1 MSRVA
6 EAFATAVS
14 LRKRIEDRAVFD
26 RAFNDLSSEERES
39 IWSSA
44 SSTNQYEVPRKED
57 ATCTC
62 ANIKRGRPRLYDA
75 KARQALLEEIERDQ
89 REESHDAQNEEDSK

>member
-1 MSRVA
+1 MSRVK

-44 SSTNQYEVPRKED
+44 SSTNQYEVRRKED

-62 ANIKRGRPRLYDA
+62 ADIRRGRPRLYDA
-75 KARQALLEEIERDQ
+75 KARQALLDEIER
-89 REESHDAQNEEDSK
+89 DAQNEEDSK